1 MQPTEV
7 LIADDSTLIL
17 KVIKK
22 ALLENKISGH
32 HFIEEKI
39 HFAHNGIE
47 AFDMMG
53 KNKNISMLISDINM
67 PFLNGDDL
75 VEVLLDTELHH
86 KMLTIFITSNESSI
100 RSSTKKHTIGTI
112 VKPFTYLT
120 FSDQLEDLL
129 WHHHENKKHK
139 TDKKSKQ
146 VAHMT
151 KAFKALCQHHALD
164 AKSMHTHFEKIMTP
178 YFDESQSVEEDEI
191 EFVFYSIIEELF
203 RTLNLSITPHQNDLR
218 LALHAASSKQHSY
231 NLMLKETILS
241 SIESCKEL
249 LSEKKEISY
258 QLIVNELTAALHE
271 KLFLTQTKVVQFKP
285 KRYTHLNPYIDAL
298 IDFFEKMDIS
308 VKDDYLRE

>member
-112 VKPFTYLT
+112 VKPFTYLS
-120 FSDQLEDLL
+120 FSEQLEDLL

-203 RTLNLSITPHQNDLR
+203 RTLNLSITPHQNDLH
-218 LALHAASSKQHSY
+218 LALHSASSKQHTY

-258 QLIVNELTAALHE
+258 QLIINELTSVLHE

-285 KRYTHLNPYIDAL
+285 NAIP
-298 IDFFEKMDIS
+298 IS
-308 VKDDYLRE
+308 TPTSMH